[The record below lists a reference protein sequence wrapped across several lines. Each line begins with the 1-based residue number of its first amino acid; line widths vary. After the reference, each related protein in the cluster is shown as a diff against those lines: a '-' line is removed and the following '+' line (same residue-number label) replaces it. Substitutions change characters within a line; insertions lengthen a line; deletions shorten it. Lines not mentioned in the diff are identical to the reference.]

1 MNVKVREKRIH
12 ELRQHAEMLLSKKI
26 KNAKQVKIE
35 DVKEIVY
42 ELQVHQIELEIQNE
56 ELRRIQ
62 AELQESQN
70 KYLGLYNSAPT
81 GYFTL
86 DENGVILEVNT
97 TGAELFGIEKSKLL
111 KTNFTHFI
119 SPDSQDTFY
128 LHCKKL
134 FKTAA
139 KQSCEISFLKTD
151 GSLLHA
157 HIESII
163 MRDASGNLNQ
173 HRMIVIDITERRQA
187 EEALQQ
193 SQAQYQDLYD
203 SAPIAYYSVG
213 IDGGI
218 KKANKAGMKLLGYS
232 LEKLQRMKF
241 LALYA
246 DESKAKAEQLYSKFY
261 QGIGCENED
270 MVYLRKDGQKVHGLL
285 SVSPIPDENGRI
297 IESRSVVV
305 DITEHWQAEADRQRA
320 EKLESIGL
328 LAGGIAHD
336 FNNVLTGILGNIELA
351 ITHLKQN
358 EEDAAKEI
366 LAEAEKASLRAKD
379 LTQQLLTFSKGGVPI
394 KTVTQINTLLE
405 EATTFALM
413 GSKTKPEFAIP
424 ENLWAVEIDKGQ
436 LNQAISN
443 IIINANQAMPNGGI
457 ININASNVVL
467 KEQHDLPLPDGNYIV
482 IAIKDHGI
490 GIPEEIKDRMFEPYF
505 STKQSGTGLG
515 LATSYSIIKY
525 HGGIIT
531 FESELGARTTFY
543 IYLPAFGKKTP
554 KEENAV
560 VETMVQGEGRILV
573 MDDDD
578 IIREM
583 LGKILTLA
591 GYEIELT
598 RDGAEAIE
606 RYTEAKEAKKTF
618 DAVIMDLT
626 IPGGMGGKEAITK
639 LLEIDP
645 HAKVIVSS
653 GYATDPIMSNF
664 KKYGYSAVVTK
675 PYNAAQIEKT
685 LQSLLKKK

>member
-1 MNVKVREKRIH
+1 VNVKIREKRRH
-12 ELRQHAEMLLSKKI
+12 ELRQQAEMLLAEKI
-26 KNAKQVKIE
+26 KNARQVKVE

-86 DENGVILEVNT
+86 DRNGVILELNIA
-97 TGAELFGIEKSKLL
+97 GAELFGIEKSKLL
-111 KTNFTHFI
+111 KTNFTHLI

-128 LHCKKL
+128 FHCKKL

-139 KQSCEISFLKTD
+139 RQNCEIKFLKTD
-151 GSLLHA
+151 GSLLYA
-157 HIESII
+157 HIESIVVP
-163 MRDASGNLNQ
+163 DASGNLN
-173 HRMIVIDITERRQA
+173 HRIILIDISERKRA

-232 LEKLQRMKF
+232 LEELQRMKF

-246 DESKAKAEQLYSKFY
+246 DESKAKAEQLYRKFR
-261 QGIGCENED
+261 QGIGWENEE

-285 SVSPIPDENGRI
+285 SVSPILDENGCI

-320 EKLESIGL
+320 QKLESIGL

-351 ITHLKQN
+351 IAHLKQN

-379 LTQQLLTFSKGGVPI
+379 LTQQLLTFSKGGAPI

-405 EATTFALM
+405 EATTFALR

-443 IIINANQAMPNGGI
+443 IIINANQAMPKGGI
-457 ININASNVVL
+457 ININASNVIL
-467 KEQHDLPLPDGNYIV
+467 EEQHDLSLPDGNYIV

-490 GIPEEIKDRMFEPYF
+490 GIPEETKDRMFEPYF
-505 STKQSGTGLG
+505 STKKSGTGLG

-531 FESELGARTTFY
+531 FESELGAGATFY
-543 IYLPAFGKKTP
+543 IYLPAFGGKTP
-554 KEENAV
+554 KEKNAV
-560 VETMVQGEGRILV
+560 VETAVRGEGRILV
-573 MDDDD
+573 MDDDE

-583 LGKILTLA
+583 LGKMLTLA

-606 RYTEAKEAKKTF
+606 RYTEAKVAKKTF